1 MKLTN
6 QRRAFI
12 KAHLAGRESIANA
25 CARIEAARYEQP
37 YEANLPHDRVSE
49 FNADMWTESFYSQP
63 LTDYAVGFSDDADL
77 EGDLAFFAPEV
88 PVTER
93 FSYHVWDN
101 AEEFLS
107 ETDDARAPGADFPE
121 VQYTG
126 TKVDGSVANRGLQ
139 ITIDYDQVRGMPN
152 WEERYTQK
160 LLKRIKRNELRRA
173 FALLSAAAT
182 NTAKTWDT
190 TAGKDPD
197 QDVLSELVTG
207 ADISGIRPNR
217 VGYGDTSWSKRILS
231 HRAQN
236 SGGGDASSGMT
247 PDQVRGFLSVDGLRV
262 SQARYTSGASA
273 KTQIVGNKVLM
284 FAAEDGVDTDDFSNI
299 KRFITNGSAEEGG
312 GKYQVYSA
320 RISAKRHVIA
330 VGFYSLLKITST
342 LGIRQF
348 TVG

>member
-1 MKLTN
+1 MKLTT
-6 QRRAFI
+6 QRKAFL
-12 KAHLAGRESIANA
+12 KAHLQGREAVANA
-25 CARIEAARYEQP
+25 CARIEAARYEP
-37 YEANLPHDRVSE
+37 EYRPNMSHDRISE

-126 TKVDGSVANRGLQ
+126 TKVDGSVVNRGLQ
-139 ITIDYDQVRGMPN
+139 ITVDYDQVRGMSG

-160 LLKRIKRNELRRA
+160 LLRRIKRNELRRA

-182 NTAKTWDT
+182 NSAKTWDI

-197 QDVLSELVTG
+197 MDVLSELITS
-207 ADISGIRPNR
+207 ADITAVRPTR
-217 VGYGDTSWSKRILS
+217 VGYGDTSFSKRILS
-231 HRAQN
+231 HRAQDTA
-236 SGGGDASSGMT
+236 GGTASAALT
-247 PDQVRGFLSVDGLRV
+247 PEQLSGFLSADVRV
-262 SQARYTSGASA
+262 SKARYTTGAA
-273 KTQIVGNKVLM
+273 TKGQIVGNKVLM
-284 FAAEDGVDTDDFSNI
+284 FAAEDGVDTEDFSNI
-299 KRFITNGSAEEGG
+299 KRFVTNGSAEEGG

-348 TVG
+348 TVS